1 MSIVV
6 AQLKTFLY
14 NWAVANVPSGMPI
27 IYLNNNSPRP
37 TVDYVTLFLSNFVQI
52 GRDYFEDPT
61 SSTSGIAQMVGDR
74 EFSLTIE
81 AYSSYPSG
89 DPFTVLEN
97 LRTSLQTQSV
107 LASLRANG
115 LVYVNWQ
122 PIIDVSA
129 LIDSR
134 IEQRASMDTN
144 WRVAQIYTDSVG
156 NINTVNAVGNYYYS
170 DGDLVISE
178 PITIPS

>member
-1 MSIVV
+1 
-6 AQLKTFLY
+6 
-14 NWAVANVPSGMPI
+14 
-27 IYLNNNSPRP
+27 
-37 TVDYVTLFLSNFVQI
+37 
-52 GRDYFEDPT
+52 
-61 SSTSGIAQMVGDR
+61 
-74 EFSLTIE
+74 
-81 AYSSYPSG
+81 
-89 DPFTVLEN
+89 
-97 LRTSLQTQSV
+97 LQTQSV

-178 PITIPS
+178 PITIPP